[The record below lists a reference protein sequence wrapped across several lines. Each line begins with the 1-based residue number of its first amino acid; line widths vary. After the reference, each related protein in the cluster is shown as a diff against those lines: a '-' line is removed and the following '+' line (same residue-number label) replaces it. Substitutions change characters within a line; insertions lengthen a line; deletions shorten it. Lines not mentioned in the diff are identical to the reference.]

1 MKDPFLKHFLGIKT
15 QCTTLSVEMAYYFDH
30 KTNRKPFNP
39 QFRQK
44 TKNFTSKQLVRTE
57 I

>member
-15 QCTTLSVEMAYYFDH
+15 QCTTPSVELAYHFDH
-30 KTNRKPFNP
+30 KTNLKPFNL
-39 QFRQK
+39 QFRRK
-44 TKNFTSKQLVRTE
+44 TKNLTSKRLVRTE

>member
-15 QCTTLSVEMAYYFDH
+15 QCTTPSVEMAYYFDH
-30 KTNRKPFNP
+30 KTNLKPFNL

-44 TKNFTSKQLVRTE
+44 TNFTSKQLVRTE